1 MYAQKT
7 IIQAPLDKGAEVRR
21 LIAQKYLPAV
31 RQHPGFFAAY
41 LLEQTDDPDQCELIQ
56 LWDRQASLESFHR
69 TGFLE
74 ASLRAITVDVP
85 GCKVQR
91 QGYVIHL
98 AVTGVAEAAACV

>member
-7 IIQAPLDKGAEVRR
+7 FIRTPLGKGAEVRR

-41 LLEQTDDPDQCELIQ
+41 LLEQTDDPDRCELLQ
-56 LWDRQASLESFHR
+56 LWDRQSSLENFHK

-74 ASLRAITVDVP
+74 ASLQGIAVDVP
-85 GCKVQR
+85 GCMVQS
-91 QGYVIHL
+91 QGYMIHHI
-98 AVTGVAEAAACV
+98 VMAEADATVNA